1 MLADLN
7 AQPGDRVIYR
17 KQKHSLRP
25 GPHAKGVQPAAHGD
39 NYSYEVDKFWT
50 VVAVQPD
57 QKIVVRTRRGKQ
69 LTLQADDPGPV
80 TLHLYTLPLHC
91 SPLFFRIARHA
102 RICWRVPFVVWCIS
116 SASTG
121 E

>member
-1 MLADLN
+1 VTIPF
-7 AQPGDRVIYR
+7 QPGDRVIYR

-69 LTLQADDPGPV
+69 LTLQADDPA
-80 TLHLYTLPLHC
+80 LRRAAWWERF
-91 SPLFFRIARHA
+91 LFRNRFPQIK
-102 RICWRVPFVVWCIS
+102 S
-116 SASTG
+116 G
-121 E
+121 D